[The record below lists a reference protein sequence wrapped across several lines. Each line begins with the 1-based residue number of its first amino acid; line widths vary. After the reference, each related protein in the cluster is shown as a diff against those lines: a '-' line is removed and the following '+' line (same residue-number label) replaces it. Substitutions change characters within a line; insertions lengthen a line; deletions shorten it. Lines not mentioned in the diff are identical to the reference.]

1 MLLRDFA
8 LAPLLALL
16 FVGCGA
22 GQPPVVPQGNDSAA
36 AGAGEAAPGV
46 GAETQESTS
55 PPTETGEGD
64 DDADEDDEG
73 VEIPDDEKPAE
84 AGDDA
89 ARNKLYKMV
98 PGGVDVTIDGLMF
111 HVKAEAKKQGAGWGV
126 VVKVKAESEGD
137 ATRYLMV
144 PNAGPLAF
152 ATKVTQGEQVVTE
165 IGDTREGEGSKTVG
179 PDGALEFERTWPPKG
194 TKPLVGGQELEL
206 QVGLWGLGR
215 EAGKTRPVKGF
226 VVVKVVAPK
235 GRPAKAYVNPPS

>member
-1 MLLRDFA
+1 MWLRDFG

-16 FVGCGA
+16 LVGCGG
-22 GQPPVVPQGNDSAA
+22 GQPPAVPQGNDTAA
-36 AGAGEAAPGV
+36 SGAGEAAEPV
-46 GAETQESTS
+46 GAESDQSTS
-55 PPTETGEGD
+55 PPSEAEGGD

-73 VEIPDDEKPAE
+73 VEIPDDEKPLE

-89 ARNKLYKMV
+89 ARNKVYKMV
-98 PGGVDVTIDGLMF
+98 PGGVDVSIDGLMF
-111 HVKAEAKKQGAGWGV
+111 HIKAEAKRQGAGWGV

-137 ATRYLMV
+137 ATRYLMA

-152 ATKVTQGEQVVTE
+152 ATKVTQSEKVVTE

-179 PDGALEFERTWPPKG
+179 PDSPLDFERTWPPKG

-215 EAGKTRPVKGF
+215 EIGKTRPVKGF